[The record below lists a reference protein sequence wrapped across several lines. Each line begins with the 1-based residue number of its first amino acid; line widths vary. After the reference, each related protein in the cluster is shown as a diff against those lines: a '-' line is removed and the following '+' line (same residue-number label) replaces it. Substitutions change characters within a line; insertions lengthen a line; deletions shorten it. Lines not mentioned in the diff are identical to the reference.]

1 MKKLI
6 LIFAIV
12 AAPLFMSCEK
22 ESTNLLEGYYKESM
36 GLNEVPLDSVTR
48 FSAKFDGFMAHNP
61 DEVSNPLYPKIKKNI
76 KSASIRIIITINDEW
91 AGDTIIH
98 Y

>member
-12 AAPLFMSCEK
+12 ATPLFISCEK
-22 ESTNLLEGYYKESM
+22 ELTNLLEGYYKESM
-36 GLNEVPLDSVTR
+36 GLKEVPLDSVTR
-48 FSAKFDGFMAHNP
+48 FSSKFDGFMAHNP
-61 DEVSNPLYPKIKKNI
+61 EELNNPLYPKIKENI
-76 KSASIRIIITINDEW
+76 KSASIRIIITINEEW
-91 AGDTIIH
+91 AGDTIIN